1 MRSAK
6 EMFGNAKKKTMEYVS
21 MLKTKEGRAAFTS
34 KTKAAAVTTKDKT
47 VTLWKSGIKGK
58 VILCGVA
65 LLVLWI
71 FFPSCDSG
79 SKKTD
84 GSTVKSGDS
93 RAGLELKKLRDTDA
107 LFYEGSFPQGT
118 SGIEFEDQ
126 YNTEGRYKSVAPNV
140 IVLPDTVSMKN
151 LCGSFNPDLE
161 DYRKKGV
168 AYLND
173 PNDTYYC
180 VVVHVGR
187 GYVVVKP
194 DSSSMYGH
202 FYGYIETDD
211 EYVEGARL
219 KLGFYTYLGT
229 TKKVQLVNGSS
240 HTMYAY
246 QKMDDGIAAELIKA
260 IKYNG
265 KACEAAE
272 TENANR
278 NHKAGNQKA
287 KDDEK
292 FVSNLDKGV
301 DGLFRKALAE
311 YDDIAWK
318 SHIHVSG
325 ALKSKVK
332 ISDASKWRWIV
343 NGATQEMTF
352 SDFKKKMEKEGGA
365 KYLNDNGTPLESLT
379 GTFVANTT
387 DAVLERANGVF
398 KSRRYQLKID
408 CTSGNNSFVC
418 YRVEADSE
426 GNIDSIIPASSESD
440 MTFQIYNSL
449 APFEKQNI
457 QFYIIDKSKDA
468 DMVAQWEETTNSP
481 ETAKKIIKMFNK
493 KYGK

>member
-1 MRSAK
+1 MKSAK
-6 EMFGNAKKKTMEYVS
+6 EMLGIAKEKTMEQVS
-21 MLKTKEGRAAFTS
+21 MLKTKEGRKAFVAKA
-34 KTKAAAVTTKDKT
+34 KTMAMTTKDKT

-58 VILCGVA
+58 VILCGVT
-65 LLVLWI
+65 LLVLWL
-71 FFPSCDSG
+71 FFPSCDSD
-79 SKKTD
+79 SKKAD
-84 GSTVKSGDS
+84 GLTAKSGGS
-93 RAGLELKKLRDTDA
+93 SARLKLKKLRDTDA

-118 SGIEFEDQ
+118 SEIEFEDQ

-140 IVLPDTVSMKN
+140 IVLPDTVSLKN

-168 AYLND
+168 AYFND
-173 PNDTYYC
+173 PNGTYYC

-194 DSSSMYGH
+194 DSTSMYGH
-202 FYGYIETDD
+202 CYGYIETDD

-229 TKKVQLVNGSS
+229 TKKVPLVNGSS

-246 QKMDDGIAAELIKA
+246 RKMDDGIAAELVKA
-260 IKYNG
+260 IEYNG

-272 TENANR
+272 NENANR
-278 NHKAGNQKA
+278 NYKAGNQKA

-292 FVSNLDKGV
+292 FVSNIDKGV
-301 DGLFRKALAE
+301 DELFRKALAE

-325 ALKSKVK
+325 ALKGKVK
-332 ISDASKWRWIV
+332 ISDAAKWRWIV
-343 NGATQEMTF
+343 NGQTQEMAF
-352 SDFKKKMEKEGGA
+352 ADFKKKMEKEGGT
-365 KYLNDNGTPLESLT
+365 KYLKDNGTPLESLT
-379 GTFVANTT
+379 GMFVANTT
-387 DAVLERANGVF
+387 DAVLEHANGVF

-408 CTSGNNSFVC
+408 CAAGTGSFVC
-418 YRVEADSE
+418 YKVEADSE
-426 GNIDSIIPASSESD
+426 GAIYSIIPVSSESD

-457 QFYIIDKSKDA
+457 QFYIIDRSKDA
-468 DMVAQWEETTNSP
+468 DMIAQWEETTNSP